1 MQSTTVCQPI
11 EAWPVLLKD
20 HHEGYLTWET
30 SVHTQPAFANNR
42 TNTQPLPSA
51 ARAGLAL

>member
-1 MQSTTVCQPI
+1 MQSTTVCQPL
-11 EAWPVLLKD
+11 EAWPGLLKD
-20 HHEGYLTWET
+20 HHAGYLTWET

-51 ARAGLAL
+51 ARAGLAV